1 MVKSASK
8 FLFALAAFGFIGA
21 VVYGGATSGHGFG
34 MDSVI
39 GPLTFG
45 YKGHVGDHVGY
56 AALMGLAV
64 AALFLGVFLSTLRDA
79 DPEAGAQV
87 LGLETV
93 PEVPVPAR
101 GNYWPVVGA
110 FSAGALV
117 LGLAVGPALFVLG
130 VVGLTIVT
138 VEWAVR
144 TWADRATG
152 DPEVN
157 QTIRD
162 RFMRPVEIPG
172 GALLVIGILVLAVS
186 RILLALP
193 KTGSYLVFALV
204 PAVILGL
211 GALVALRPRLSQSAI
226 AGLLLAGGIAI
237 LGGGIAAAIAGE
249 REHEGGHH
257 EDTEQGA
264 ETEEGLAPL
273 TVSEGTVVAAN

>member
-8 FLFALAAFGFIGA
+8 FLFTLAAFGFVSA
-21 VVYGGATSGHGFG
+21 VVYGGATAGQGFG
-34 MDSVI
+34 MDAVL

-45 YKGHVGDHVGY
+45 YKGYVGDHVGY
-56 AALMGLAV
+56 AIFMGLAITS
-64 AALFLGVFLSTLRDA
+64 LFLGVFLSTLRDA

-101 GNYWPVVGA
+101 PNYWPVAGA

-130 VVGLTIVT
+130 MVGLAVVT
-138 VEWAVR
+138 VEWAAR
-144 TWADRATG
+144 AWADRATG
-152 DPEVN
+152 DAEVN

-172 GALLVIGILVLAVS
+172 AALLIVGILVLAVS

-193 KTGSYLVFALV
+193 KTGSYLVFGLV

-226 AGLLLAGGIAI
+226 AGMLLAGGIAI
-237 LGGGIAAAIAGE
+237 LGGGVAAAIAGE
-249 REHEGGHH
+249 REHEAGHS
-257 EDTEQGA
+257 EPAEQET

-273 TVSEGTVVAAN
+273 PAVGTVRVAN

>member
-8 FLFALAAFGFIGA
+8 FLFALAAFGFVSA
-21 VVYGGATSGHGFG
+21 VVYGGTTAGQGFG
-34 MDSVI
+34 MDALM

-45 YKGHVGDHVGY
+45 YKGYVGDHVGY
-56 AALMGLAV
+56 AILMGLAV
-64 AALFLGVFLSTLRDA
+64 TSLFLGVFLSTLRDA
-79 DPEAGAQV
+79 DPEAAAQV

-93 PEVPVPAR
+93 PEVPVPVR

-130 VVGLTIVT
+130 MVGLTIVT
-138 VEWAVR
+138 VEWAAR
-144 TWADRATG
+144 AWADRATG

-172 GALLVIGILVLAVS
+172 AALLTIGILVLAVS

-204 PAVILGL
+204 PAAILGL

-226 AGLLLAGGIAI
+226 AGMLLVGGIAI
-237 LGGGIAAAIAGE
+237 LGGGVVAAIAGE
-249 REHEGGHH
+249 REHDAGHH
-257 EDTEQGA
+257 EDTEQET

-273 TVSEGTVVAAN
+273 PAAGSVVAAN

>member
-8 FLFALAAFGFIGA
+8 FLFALAAFGFVGA
-21 VVYGGATSGHGFG
+21 VVYGGATSGQGFG

-101 GNYWPVVGA
+101 GSYWPVVGA
-110 FSAGALV
+110 FSAGSLV

-172 GALLVIGILVLAVS
+172 AALLAIGILVLAVS

-204 PAVILGL
+204 PAIILGL
-211 GALVALRPRLSQSAI
+211 GALVAMRPRLSQSAI

-249 REHEGGHH
+249 REHEGSHA

-273 TVSEGTVVAAN
+273 PVPTGTVVAAN